1 MFRDG
6 ETARGRG
13 VAGVLGGDAGGRW
26 GRGGEMRAT
35 PTWYGAA
42 GGAQLGTLSVS
53 IVERESMDTTEGL
66 GSSLYR
72 RTE

>member
-1 MFRDG
+1 MFHDG

-13 VAGVLGGDAGGRW
+13 VAGVLGGDAG
-26 GRGGEMRAT
+26 GGEMRAT